1 MDVFAIYSIPKAQGT
16 PQKRGLEENIRT
28 RTLKEGLCTG
38 CVTAN
43 SHDLTAAVAAYRHK
57 TGPVNSQWVGEWLI
71 GKAYPF
77 NANLL
82 ASDGFRERGRHCICF

>member
-1 MDVFAIYSIPKAQGT
+1 MAVIADINAPLKAQGT

-43 SHDLTAAVAAYRHK
+43 SHDLTAAVAACYW
-57 TGPVNSQWVGEWLI
+57 PAQ
-71 GKAYPF
+71 
-77 NANLL
+77 
-82 ASDGFRERGRHCICF
+82 D